1 MSSKHSILR
10 RADRLE
16 MEAFNLAWALTARLR
31 SDAYNVKLRRCYE
44 KAYKRWRR
52 RDQAVGHE

>member
-1 MSSKHSILR
+1 MNSILS

-31 SDAYNVKLRRCYE
+31 RDVYNAKLRRCYE
-44 KAYKRWRR
+44 KAYKRWQRR
-52 RDQAVGHE
+52 ERL